1 MSLDLVSAG
10 VIRVTDSTSN
20 FMAIALGLGVFLT
33 IVAIG
38 WRSVQHRRIM
48 RLRGA
53 DGQETI
59 IVAREDDDI
68 TSVVTATET
77 TQPAPAQSEIVAD
90 TGAET
95 AADADADA
103 AGRERLGRVVSSTE

>member
-1 MSLDLVSAG
+1 MGLDRVSPG
-10 VIRVTDSTSN
+10 VIQVTESTSS
-20 FMAIALGLGVFLT
+20 FMAIVLGLGVFLT

-59 IVAREDDDI
+59 IVAREDDEI
-68 TSVVTATET
+68 TSVVTSET
-77 TQPAPAQSEIVAD
+77 RQLDPAQPPSDLA
-90 TGAET
+90 AN

>member
-1 MSLDLVSAG
+1 M
-10 VIRVTDSTSN
+10 TDSTSSLL
-20 FMAIALGLGVFLT
+20 AILLGLGVFAI

-38 WRSVQHRRIM
+38 WRSVQNRRIL

-68 TSVVTATET
+68 SSVVTT
-77 TQPAPAQSEIVAD
+77 T
-90 TGAET
+90 AET
-95 AADADADA
+95 AQP
-103 AGRERLGRVVSSTE
+103 STK

>member
-1 MSLDLVSAG
+1 M
-10 VIRVTDSTSN
+10 TDSYSSLL
-20 FMAIALGLGVFLT
+20 AILLGLGVFAI

-38 WRSVQHRRIM
+38 WRSVQNRRIL

-68 TSVVTATET
+68 SSVTTTAET
-77 TQPAPAQSEIVAD
+77 IHHAPAPDPAA
-90 TGAET
+90 TGT
-95 AADADADA
+95 
-103 AGRERLGRVVSSTE
+103 GTEPR

>member
-1 MSLDLVSAG
+1 
-10 VIRVTDSTSN
+10 
-20 FMAIALGLGVFLT
+20 MAIALGLGVFLT

-59 IVAREDDDI
+59 IVAREDDEI
-68 TSVVTATET
+68 TSVVSSET
-77 TQPAPAQSEIVAD
+77 TQPDRAPTSSDIAANAGGAGSE
-90 TGAET
+90 
-95 AADADADA
+95 AATDADADA
-103 AGRERLGRVVSSTE
+103 IGRERLGRVVSSTE

>member
-1 MSLDLVSAG
+1 M
-10 VIRVTDSTSN
+10 TDSAST
-20 FMAIALGLGVFLT
+20 FIAIVLGLGVFLT

-59 IVAREDDDI
+59 IVAREDDEI
-68 TSVVTATET
+68 TSVVTSET
-77 TQPAPAQSEIVAD
+77 TQPDQARAPSDIAANAG
-90 TGAET
+90 GAGTE
-95 AADADADA
+95 AATDADADA
-103 AGRERLGRVVSSTE
+103 IGRERLGRVVSSTE